1 MNGNI
6 LSVSELTGQ
15 IRRTL
20 EDGFG
25 NVSVRGEISN
35 LTYHSSGHKYF
46 SIKDEGAQISC
57 VMWRGRRLV
66 HELKD
71 GMKVVVH
78 GNLSVYPPRGNY
90 QIDCFSIT
98 PDGLG
103 DLHIA
108 FEALKEKL
116 AKKGYFDENRK
127 KRLPEIPMKIGIATS
142 PTGAALQDMLNKIRE
157 RFPLCEVVL
166 RPTICQGDASAA
178 DIVQAIIDFEQTDV
192 DAVIIGRGGGSLED
206 LWSFNTE
213 IVADAIYTSNKIIIS
228 AVGHEPD
235 VTISDYVADIR
246 AATPT
251 AAAVIVTPITIKELM
266 SYLDDADNTMSL
278 AVKNMIKIHRDSIDR
293 FMNSYKVRKFID
305 NIRLINQSLDEYE
318 TRFQLTAKRL
328 LKFTDEKLNNICTY
342 FNSLYPLKPL
352 DKGFALLR
360 KDSGDII
367 LNDESLTKV
376 KNFAIERKYEIVKA
390 KIDK

>member
-15 IRRTL
+15 IRQTL
-20 EDGFG
+20 EDVFG

-46 SIKDEGAQISC
+46 SIKDDSAQISC
-57 VMWRGRRLV
+57 VMWRSRRLV
-66 HELKD
+66 HQLKD
-71 GMKVVVH
+71 GMNVVVQ
-78 GNLSVYPPRGNY
+78 GNLSVYPQRGNY
-90 QIDCFSIT
+90 QIDCFSVT
-98 PDGLG
+98 PEGLG
-103 DLHIA
+103 DLHLA

-116 AKKGYFDENRK
+116 AKKGYFEERRK
-127 KRLPEIPMKIGIATS
+127 RRLPKFPVKIGIATS

-157 RFPLCEVVL
+157 RFPLCEVVF
-166 RPTICQGDASAA
+166 RPTICQGDSSAS
-178 DIVQAIIDFEQTDV
+178 DIVQAIMDFKKTDV

-213 IVADAIYTSNKIIIS
+213 EVADAIFNSKKPIIS

-251 AAAVIVTPITIKELM
+251 AAAVIVTPHTIDELM
-266 SYLDDADNTMSL
+266 MYLDDAGNSMYL
-278 AVKNMIKIHRDSIDR
+278 AVKDNVNMQRDVIDR
-293 FMNSYKVRKFID
+293 FLNSYKVRKFID

-318 TRFQLTAKRL
+318 TRFQTTAKRL
-328 LKFTDEKLNNICTY
+328 LKLTDEKLNNILSHL
-342 FNSLYPLKPL
+342 NVLYPLNPL
-352 DKGFALLR
+352 NKGFALLH
-360 KDSGDII
+360 KDSGEII
-367 LNDESLTKV
+367 RNEESLADFDDI
-376 KNFAIERKYEIVKA
+376 NIERKNETVKA
-390 KIDK
+390 IIKK